1 MASVSETPPDTTR
14 HTPSESASRWPTRLA
29 ALLPFA
35 LTIVISV
42 GLTLLVQMLLPDR
55 QASSPMLEPTALLNN
70 RLESAATQDPPQ
82 RPTSAT
88 AAGEPLSES
97 QQLAELRRD
106 MNRLW
111 SAYYLSRAAS
121 QIADAE
127 AALRINN
134 LSEAEQVLVT
144 VGISLDQA
152 YDWSA
157 EQEKGPISEF
167 RMQIGRMHAHLYTRP
182 EGMDQR
188 LRLLRQGMLSLVNVE
203 N

>member
-1 MASVSETPPDTTR
+1 MSETPPDTTR
-14 HTPSESASRWPTRLA
+14 HTPAENAALWRARLA
-29 ALLPFA
+29 ALLPFV
-35 LTIVISV
+35 LTVVVSV
-42 GLTLLVQMLLPDR
+42 ALTLLVQMVLPAR
-55 QASSPMLEPTALLNN
+55 QASSTTPESTALLNN
-70 RLESAATQDPPQ
+70 NLDEGDSLQNQPQ
-82 RPTSAT
+82 RPTSAA

-97 QQLAELRRD
+97 QQLADLRRD

-121 QIADAE
+121 QVADAE

-152 YDWSA
+152 YAWST

-167 RMQIGRMHAHLYTRP
+167 RMQVGRMHAHLYTRP
-182 EGMDQR
+182 EGMDER
-188 LRLLRQGMLSLVNVE
+188 LRLLRQTMLSLINIE